1 MQTRSEGFLCHRDY
15 RTTVPFMRV
24 FFTILFSILFL
35 LNIYPGS
42 KFFLPITLL
51 GFLWSIW
58 QWQQARAFWSL
69 EGSRLSNTL
78 MGKTRELDLE
88 ESCCVSKAQVQ
99 CIQVKDHGGYAQM
112 QFYVFSRLPSGFL
125 CGIIGYGGP
134 SAIRR
139 MIENSLFLLPV
150 TEETTE
156 LIRRRYPDGAI
167 PEFPEYICL

>member
-51 GFLWSIW
+51 GLLWSIR
-58 QWQQARAFWSL
+58 QWRFARATWSL
-69 EGSRLSNTL
+69 EGSKLRNTL
-78 MGKTRELDLE
+78 MGKTRALDLDE
-88 ESCCVSKAQVQ
+88 THCISRAKVQ
-99 CIQVKDHGGYAQM
+99 CIPIKDQNGYLQM
-112 QFYVFSRLPSGFL
+112 PFYVLSELPAGFRT
-125 CGIIGYGGP
+125 GIIGYGGP
-134 SAIRR
+134 GAIRR
-139 MIENSLFLLPV
+139 LLENGLYLLPV
-150 TEETTE
+150 NKETTE
-156 LIRRRYPDGAI
+156 MVQRRYPDGAI